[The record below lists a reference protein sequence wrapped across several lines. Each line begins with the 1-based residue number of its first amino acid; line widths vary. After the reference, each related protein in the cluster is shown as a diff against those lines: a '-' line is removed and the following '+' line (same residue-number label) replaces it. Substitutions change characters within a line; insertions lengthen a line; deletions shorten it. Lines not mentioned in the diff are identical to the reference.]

1 VGGRLSRAPLRVGL
15 MTLPHGPYPDLA
27 ARWRRIEA
35 LGFEGIHLP
44 DHLVYPKLIAYECWT
59 LLGAL
64 AAITERVRIGALV
77 SPVTLRHPALLAQ
90 HASSVD
96 RMSGGRFELGL
107 GAGGARGAG
116 GGVAGGG
123 RSAGG
128 DEVALGGEPW
138 SPAERIDRLG
148 ESLEICDR
156 LLRGETLAYDGRRYR
171 VRASVPAPI
180 RRPRPPLAVAARG
193 PRALALAARH
203 ADVWVNQGGRDPGT
217 PDDPLAAA
225 VRRVRREREA
235 LDRHCAAIGR
245 DPRMIRRRVL
255 AFRAT
260 PAPLASLDAFDE
272 YVGSFLEIGMDE
284 LVLYWPERPDG
295 GRDEAGERMLERVA
309 AERL

>member
-1 VGGRLSRAPLRVGL
+1 

-90 HASSVD
+90 HASSAD

-107 GAGGARGAG
+107 GAGGAGGARGAG
-116 GGVAGGG
+116 GGVAGDA
-123 RSAGG
+123 RRAGG

-138 SPAERIDRLG
+138 SPAERVGRLG

-156 LLRGETLAYDGRRYR
+156 LLRGETLDHTGRYYR
-171 VRASVPAPI
+171 VRATIPAAH
-180 RRPRPPLAVAARG
+180 RRPRPPFAVAARG
-193 PRALALAARH
+193 PRALGLAARW
-203 ADVWVNQGGRDPGT
+203 ADVWVSEGGRDPGT
-217 PDDPLAAA
+217 PDDSLAEA
-225 VRRVRREREA
+225 VRRVRGERDE
-235 LDRHCAAIGR
+235 LERRCAALGR
-245 DPRMIRRRVL
+245 DPGTIRRRVL
-255 AFRAT
+255 AFRAR

-272 YVGSFLEIGMDE
+272 YVGSFREIGMDE
-284 LVLYWPERPDG
+284 FVLYWPERADG
-295 GRDEAGERMLERVA
+295 GRDEAGERVLERVA